1 MAWLLGGLLGGMLY
15 MLVLGSGGLVNLWD
29 YAAENRRLQQ
39 ENAQLA
45 ERNRVLSVELE
56 DLREGEESLEALVR
70 NRLGMIGEG
79 EEFYQLVGPQPQAQ
93 PGARAQPLAEESP

>member
-1 MAWLLGGLLGGMLY
+1 MAWLFGGLLGGMLY

-29 YAAENRRLQQ
+29 YASENRRLQQ

-70 NRLGMIGEG
+70 NRLGMIGEN
-79 EEFYQLVGPQPQAQ
+79 EQFYQLVGPQPEEST
-93 PGARAQPLAEESP
+93 GTRLQPLPDESP